1 MKGFKYIVAFFV
13 CLIFAS
19 CAKQEIKPTQ
29 NTADSDA
36 PVWRSTQSGAV
47 SSGTEDPIVGEGILD
62 PNDREVSGVGGKTG
76 GNVEIVDPRDNN

>member
-19 CAKQEIKPTQ
+19 CAKQEIIPTQ

-36 PVWRSTQSGAV
+36 PVWRSAQAGGVVSGA
-47 SSGTEDPIVGEGILD
+47 EDPVVTEGIVD
-62 PNDREVSGVGGKTG
+62 PNDRDDSGAGGKTG
-76 GNVEIVDPRDNN
+76 GSVEIVDPRDNN